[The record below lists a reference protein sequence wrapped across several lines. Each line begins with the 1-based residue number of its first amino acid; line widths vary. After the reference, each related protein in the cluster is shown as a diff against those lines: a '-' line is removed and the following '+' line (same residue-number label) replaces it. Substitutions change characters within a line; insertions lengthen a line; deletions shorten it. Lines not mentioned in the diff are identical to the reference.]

1 MVRIREVTPVFQVK
15 NVQAS
20 VDFYRDK
27 LGFRARHQN
36 GDAMA
41 IVERDGTDI
50 ILTRANDESWKV
62 RPTFLQRPVASG
74 AESFLPGTG
83 SCRIRVE
90 GVDELY
96 AAYQAQGVVHRNGP
110 LRDQPWGVR
119 DFVVGDLDG
128 NALAF
133 FEPIDPNGD

>member
-1 MVRIREVTPVFQVK
+1 LTVGASPTPVRI
-15 NVQAS
+15 
-20 VDFYRDK
+20 
-27 LGFRARHQN
+27 
-36 GDAMA
+36 
-41 IVERDGTDI
+41 
-50 ILTRANDESWKV
+50 
-62 RPTFLQRPVASG
+62 QRPVASG

-96 AAYQAQGVVHRNGP
+96 DAYRAQGLIHRNGA

-119 DFVVGDLDG
+119 DFDIGDLDG

-133 FEPIDPNGD
+133 FEPLKPSRD

>member
-20 VDFYRDK
+20 VGFYRDK
-27 LGFRARHQN
+27 LGFGPRYQN

-50 ILTRANDESWKV
+50 ILTRADDEGWRT
-62 RPTFLQRPVASG
+62 RPNFLQRPVASG
-74 AESFLPGTG
+74 AESFLSGTG
-83 SCRIRVE
+83 SCRIRVDD
-90 GVDELY
+90 VDALY
-96 AAYQAQGVVHRNGP
+96 AAYQSESVIHRNGA

-119 DFVVGDLDG
+119 DFSIGDLDG
-128 NALAF
+128 NALTF
-133 FEPIDPNGD
+133 FEPIGAARD

>member
-1 MVRIREVTPVFQVK
+1 MFQVK

-27 LGFRARHQN
+27 LGFGARHQN

-41 IVERDGTDI
+41 IVERDGTEI
-50 ILTRANDESWKV
+50 ILTRADDESW
-62 RPTFLQRPVASG
+62 RGRANFLQRPVASG
-74 AESFLPGTG
+74 AESFLSGTA

-90 GVDELY
+90 GVDGLY
-96 AAYQAQGVVHRNGP
+96 AEYDAQGIVHRNGM

-119 DFVVGDLDG
+119 DFGIGDLDG
-128 NALAF
+128 NALVF
-133 FEPIDPNGD
+133 FEPIAPRRD